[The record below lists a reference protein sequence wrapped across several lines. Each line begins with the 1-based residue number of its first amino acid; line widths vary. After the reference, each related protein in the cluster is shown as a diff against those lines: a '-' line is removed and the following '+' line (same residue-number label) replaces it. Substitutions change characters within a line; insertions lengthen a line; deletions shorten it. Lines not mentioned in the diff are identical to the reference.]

1 MPALTPCSACTA
13 SPHHGS
19 VVHTLTPMDRRTLRT
34 EVLLVLGLSL
44 GASALWSLLRLV
56 DLLSRPGG
64 LAAATTYMNTPAD
77 PSRPWLSVLYE
88 VVGLGLALVP
98 AVLALFLLG
107 TVWPPRGPVAS
118 CAPVSTHASE
128 ASRAPATSAHLVAP
142 ADPAAQSGAAVL
154 PGERGGRGPIGAGA
168 RIIGLDRTRPGPDL
182 AGGLL
187 LAVVIGLPGLGLYL
201 AATHWGLNS
210 TVAPASEA
218 SPWWALGL
226 LVLAALKN
234 GVLEEVVVVGYL
246 VTRSR
251 QLGVPPWTAVVLAAL
266 LRGVYH
272 LYQGFGAGLGN
283 VVMGL
288 VFGAWYLRTGRVMPL
303 VVAHVVIDL
312 VAFIGYAT
320 VAPRVDWI

>member
-1 MPALTPCSACTA
+1 
-13 SPHHGS
+13 
-19 VVHTLTPMDRRTLRT
+19 
-34 EVLLVLGLSL
+34 
-44 GASALWSLLRLV
+44 
-56 DLLSRPGG
+56 
-64 LAAATTYMNTPAD
+64 MNTPAD
-77 PSRPWLSVLYE
+77 PGRPWLSVLYE

-98 AVLALFLLG
+98 ALLALFLLG
-107 TVWPPRGPVAS
+107 TVWPPRGPVATR
-118 CAPVSTHASE
+118 V
-128 ASRAPATSAHLVAP
+128 PATSADPAAPADPVAPHYPMAP
-142 ADPAAQSGAAVL
+142 ADPAAQGGAAV
-154 PGERGGRGPIGAGA
+154 PAGERGDRGPIGAGA
-168 RIIGLDRTRPGPDL
+168 RITGLDRTRPGPDL
-182 AGGLL
+182 VGGLL
-187 LAVVIGLPGLGLYL
+187 LAAVIGVPGLGLYL

-272 LYQGFGAGLGN
+272 LYQGFGAGFGN

>member
-1 MPALTPCSACTA
+1 MLTGCPSSAA

-19 VVHTLTPMDRRTLRT
+19 ALRTLTPMDPRTLRT

-118 CAPVSTHASE
+118 RV
-128 ASRAPATSAHLVAP
+128 PATSA
-142 ADPAAQSGAAVL
+142 DPAPQGGGSVPA
-154 PGERGGRGPIGAGA
+154 GERGDRGPVGAGA

-187 LAVVIGLPGLGLYL
+187 LAAGIGLPGLGLYL

>member
-98 AVLALFLLG
+98 AALALFLLG
-107 TVWPPRGPVAS
+107 TVWPPRGPVATR
-118 CAPVSTHASE
+118 ARVPTHASE

-187 LAVVIGLPGLGLYL
+187 LAAVIGLPGLGLYL

-272 LYQGFGAGLGN
+272 LYQGFGAGVGN

>member
-1 MPALTPCSACTA
+1 
-13 SPHHGS
+13 
-19 VVHTLTPMDRRTLRT
+19 MDRRTLRT

-44 GASALWSLLRLV
+44 GASALWSVLQLV

-64 LAAATTYMNTPAD
+64 LGAATTYMNLPAD
-77 PSRPWLSVLYE
+77 PTRPWLSVLYE
-88 VVGLGLALVP
+88 VVGLGLAVVP

-107 TVWPPRGPVAS
+107 ALRPGHGTDAGP
-118 CAPVSTHASE
+118 
-128 ASRAPATSAHLVAP
+128 
-142 ADPAAQSGAAVL
+142 
-154 PGERGGRGPIGAGA
+154 GA
-168 RIIGLDRTRPGPDL
+168 RSAAGPGDEDAPIRRGARMIGFDGTRPGFDL
-182 AGGLL
+182 AGGLA
-187 LAVVIGLPGLGLYL
+187 LAALIGLPGLALYL
-201 AATHWGLNS
+201 AATHWGFNA
-210 TVAPASEA
+210 TVAPAGEG

-251 QLGVPPWTAVVLAAL
+251 QLGLSPWMAVGLAAL

-312 VAFIGYAT
+312 VAFIGYST

>member
-1 MPALTPCSACTA
+1 
-13 SPHHGS
+13 
-19 VVHTLTPMDRRTLRT
+19 MDRRTLRT

-98 AVLALFLLG
+98 ALLALFLLG
-107 TVWPPRGPVAS
+107 TVWPPRGP
-118 CAPVSTHASE
+118 
-128 ASRAPATSAHLVAP
+128 
-142 ADPAAQSGAAVL
+142 AAQGGAAV
-154 PGERGGRGPIGAGA
+154 PSGGRPDRGPIGAGA

-272 LYQGFGAGLGN
+272 LYQGFGAGVGN

>member
-1 MPALTPCSACTA
+1 
-13 SPHHGS
+13 
-19 VVHTLTPMDRRTLRT
+19 MDRWTLRT

-77 PSRPWLSVLYE
+77 PGRPWLSVLYE

-98 AVLALFLLG
+98 ALLALFLLG
-107 TVWPPRGPVAS
+107 TVWPPRGPVATR
-118 CAPVSTHASE
+118 V
-128 ASRAPATSAHLVAP
+128 PATSADPVATRVPATSADPAAPVDPVAPHYPMAP
-142 ADPAAQSGAAVL
+142 ADPAAQGGAAVTA
-154 PGERGGRGPIGAGA
+154 GERGDRGPIGAGA

-182 AGGLL
+182 VGGLL
-187 LAVVIGLPGLGLYL
+187 LAALIGVPGLGLYL

-210 TVAPASEA
+210 TVAPASA
-218 SPWWALGL
+218 TSPWWALGL

-251 QLGVPPWTAVVLAAL
+251 QLGVSPWTAVVLAAL

-288 VFGAWYLRTGRVMPL
+288 VFGVWYLRTGRVMPL
-303 VVAHVVIDL
+303 VIAHVVIDL
-312 VAFIGYAT
+312 VAFLGYAL

>member
-1 MPALTPCSACTA
+1 
-13 SPHHGS
+13 
-19 VVHTLTPMDRRTLRT
+19 MDRRTLRT

-98 AVLALFLLG
+98 AALALFLLG

-118 CAPVSTHASE
+118 RV
-128 ASRAPATSAHLVAP
+128 PATS
-142 ADPAAQSGAAVL
+142 ADPAAQSGAAV
-154 PGERGGRGPIGAGA
+154 PAGGRPGRRPISAGA
-168 RIIGLDRTRPGPDL
+168 RIIGLDRTRPRPDL

-187 LAVVIGLPGLGLYL
+187 LAAVIGLPGLGLYL

-234 GVLEEVVVVGYL
+234 GVLEEAVVVGYL

-266 LRGVYH
+266 LRGAYH